1 MNERDAMTLLA
12 EANPVRVEDLA
23 PLDRP
28 DLARRRR
35 PSRRLV
41 VAIAVLVTAVAAS
54 LIGAFAFGGASKKSS
69 QPPVV
74 MPAIPPAI
82 QPLADASTILG
93 APVVLPDTALVTP
106 SDADKTVETVCV
118 PKDDTV
124 DPGAG
129 GCQVRVSF
137 PAAGLTVT
145 YATFPGMQSLRT
157 SYEQIEQ
164 QNSGAELLSLGGVQ
178 ALFVPQKESWIEF
191 ELGGT
196 EISVEGAYDKAMLES
211 VAQSIVDR
219 AGTGKPP
226 TRSAGVLIPNPVEP
240 ISLADAPEAL
250 GAPVV
255 LPDTQLIGPA
265 DVGSVTKECPGA
277 WGKTCEVSIKFPA
290 QAVLIRYGLGGYP
303 DPLNEYKAATG
314 ARGRVV
320 YLSGIPAL
328 LIPQA
333 SDDRSG
339 TASYIEFQLNG
350 TSISVVGRN
359 YDGPTVQAIA
369 QSIVDRSK

>member
-1 MNERDAMTLLA
+1 MNERDVITLLT
-12 EANPVRVEDLA
+12 EANPVRAGDLA
-23 PLDRP
+23 PLPLPRVG
-28 DLARRRR
+28 RR
-35 PSRRLV
+35 PRRRLV
-41 VAIAVLVTAVAAS
+41 LAAVAVAGAAAAA
-54 LIGAFAFGGASKKSS
+54 LVGAFAFGGSSKNPSGL
-69 QPPVV
+69 VV
-74 MPAIPPAI
+74 PGIPPAL
-82 QPLADASTILG
+82 QPLADASKILG

-196 EISVEGAYDKAMLES
+196 EISVEGAYDKATLES

-219 AGTGKPP
+219 AGTGQPP

-240 ISLADAPEAL
+240 ISLADAPEVL

-255 LPDTQLIGPA
+255 LPDTQLIGSA

-303 DPLNEYKAATG
+303 DPLNEYKAAMG

-333 SDDRSG
+333 SNDRSG